1 MFRHDGLDPSWSQSG
16 LVWTL
21 MFRELFMCRRRIPR
35 PSSGSQVS
43 HWRPG
48 PAVLLFNLKA
58 MREGAIWGQSS
69 RHKGRM
75 GVCLEGPA
83 SPWGGC
89 GRGSTG
95 EKRRGTERQREGL
108 QSSVHG
114 GS

>member
-1 MFRHDGLDPSWSQSG
+1 MF
-16 LVWTL
+16 TL
-21 MFRELFMCRRRIPR
+21 KGGFAEYKVKKGRRRSEDKVVSEPR
-35 PSSGSQVS
+35 
-43 HWRPG
+43 
-48 PAVLLFNLKA
+48 

-69 RHKGRM
+69 RQKGRM